1 MDSIESYKHR
11 RCFFMEEQ
19 KKDKKVGEKMKS
31 MDAMDQGL
39 NIISQAF
46 NRATGVDEG
55 NDGRED
61 QQDYK

>member
-1 MDSIESYKHR
+1 
-11 RCFFMEEQ
+11 MEKQE
-19 KKDKKVGEKMKS
+19 KDKKIGEKSES
-31 MDAMDQGL
+31 MNAMDQGL

>member
-1 MDSIESYKHR
+1 
-11 RCFFMEEQ
+11 MEEQ

>member
-1 MDSIESYKHR
+1 
-11 RCFFMEEQ
+11 MEEQ

-61 QQDYK
+61 QRDYK

>member
-1 MDSIESYKHR
+1 
-11 RCFFMEEQ
+11 MEKQEKN
-19 KKDKKVGEKMKS
+19 KKIGEKSES
-31 MDAMDQGL
+31 MNAMDQGL
-39 NIISQAF
+39 NIVSQAF

>member
-1 MDSIESYKHR
+1 M
-11 RCFFMEEQ
+11 
-19 KKDKKVGEKMKS
+19 KKQEKNKKIGEKSES
-31 MDAMDQGL
+31 MNAMDQGL